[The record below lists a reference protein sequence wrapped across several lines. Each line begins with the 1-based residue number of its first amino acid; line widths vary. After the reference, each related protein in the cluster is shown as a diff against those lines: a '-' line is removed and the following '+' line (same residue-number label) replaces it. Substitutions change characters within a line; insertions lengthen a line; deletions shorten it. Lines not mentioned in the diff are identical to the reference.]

1 MTMPHLHPGRRGAI
15 ARAVRAVPSLQM
27 AFGLYFMG
35 IGFLALVLA
44 LGRT

>member
-1 MTMPHLHPGRRGAI
+1 MTMPHSHLGRRVAV
-15 ARAVRAVPSLQM
+15 ARAVRAVPTLQM

-44 LGRT
+44 LGRR